1 MKNIFLNIKLFKNWI
16 LVFIE
21 KLLPLRRLLPKY
33 VMRFRNGLLIKVRT
47 NTSDSVM
54 VREVFI
60 HKPYDFKL
68 GEINNKEEINII
80 DIGAAIGEYSLYA
93 ANKYPNSKIYSF
105 EPFPE
110 SFDLLKENIKL
121 NNYNNQIF
129 PFNIAVSDN
138 SKGEVLSISK
148 FGNQDNSTH
157 NPVNGSYKSSIK
169 TSSTTINEIILKN
182 NLDEVEILKLDCEGA
197 EWKILFC
204 SDTILNRIRF
214 ITLELHNYE
223 DYKPKDLVAFL
234 EKNNFKVNQYS
245 AYLEAVNLKFSN

>member
-1 MKNIFLNIKLFKNWI
+1 MKIIFLNIKLFKNWI

-21 KLLPLRRLLPKY
+21 KLLPLWRLLPKY

>member
-1 MKNIFLNIKLFKNWI
+1 MNKISLIIKLFKNWI

-21 KLLPLRRLLPKY
+21 KLLPLRHLKPKY
-33 VMRFRNGLLIKVRT
+33 VLRLRNGLLIKVRT

-60 HKPYDFKL
+60 YKPYDIRL
-68 GEINNKEEINII
+68 DLVNNKEKINII

-93 ANKYPNSKIYSF
+93 ANKYPKSKIYSF

-110 SFDLLKENIKL
+110 SFDLLKKNIKL
-121 NNYNNQIF
+121 NNLNNQIY
-129 PFNIAVSDN
+129 PFNKAVSDN
-138 SKGEVLSISK
+138 SNGEILSISK

-157 NPVNGSYKSSIK
+157 KVFGGLYKSSINV
-169 TSSTTINEIILKN
+169 SSTTINEILLKN
-182 NLDEVEILKLDCEGA
+182 NLDKVEILKLDCEGA

-204 SDTILNRIRF
+204 SDKILNRIRF
-214 ITLELHNYE
+214 ITMELHRYE
-223 DYKPKDLVAFL
+223 DYKLKDLVAFL

>member
-1 MKNIFLNIKLFKNWI
+1 MNIIFLNIKLFKNWI

-21 KLLPLRRLLPKY
+21 KLLPLRHLLPKY
-33 VMRFRNGLLIKVRT
+33 VLRLRNDLLIKVRT
-47 NTSDSVM
+47 NTTDSVM

-60 HKPYDFKL
+60 HKPYEFSL
-68 GEINNKEEINII
+68 GVVNNKEKINII

-93 ANKYPNSKIYSF
+93 ANKYPKSKIYSF

-121 NNYNNQIF
+121 NNYNDQIH

-157 NPVNGSYKSSIK
+157 NVPGGLYESSIK
-169 TSSTTINEIILKN
+169 TSSTTIDEILLKN
-182 NLDEVEILKLDCEGA
+182 NLDKVEILKLDCEGA

-204 SDTILNRIRF
+204 SDKILNRIRF
-214 ITLELHNYE
+214 ITMELHSYQ
-223 DYKPKDLVAFL
+223 DYKPKDLVTFL
-234 EKNNFKVNQYS
+234 EKNNFKVNQFS
-245 AYLEAVNLKFSN
+245 AYLEALNLKFFN